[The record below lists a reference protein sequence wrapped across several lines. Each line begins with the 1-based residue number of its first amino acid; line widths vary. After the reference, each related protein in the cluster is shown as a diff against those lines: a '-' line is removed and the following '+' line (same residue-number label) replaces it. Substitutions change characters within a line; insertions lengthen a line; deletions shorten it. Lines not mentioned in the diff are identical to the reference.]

1 MLVVAGLSLKNL
13 NPRVWEKG
21 SPYHLTDLKA
31 VMVSYADFVAMPAR
45 MKEAKRIGLHKSLKI
60 PKKVKIYLDNG
71 AFAFHRRGGMAD
83 QQEYEDFVEH
93 AKPDWR
99 PVSHDAIP
107 IPTMSPEQ
115 QRACFDCTMAVNKAF
130 EHDGY
135 VPVIHVS
142 GLLKEYVIALQQ
154 NEKLMAKT
162 KLALGGIVPNLLR
175 SPKAMAYSEVMENLC
190 HVRDTFKEKHLH
202 VFGIGGTATLHL
214 AGLLGID
221 SVDSSG
227 WRNRAARG
235 IVQMPGSGD
244 RMVADL
250 GTWRGR
256 KPTAEEWKV
265 LARCKC
271 PACQRHGIKGLK
283 AGGTTGFSNRATH
296 NLWVLLDEARWID
309 KHLRAGTY
317 EANYRRR
324 LDNTIYMPLIGE
336 LVKRLRGT
344 ERSKAII
351 PTGIPAE

>member
-1 MLVVAGLSLKNL
+1 MLIVAGLSLKNL
-13 NPRVWEKG
+13 HPRVWDSG
-21 SPYHLTDLKA
+21 SPYYLPNLKA
-31 VMVSYADFVAMPAR
+31 VMVSYADFYAMPAR
-45 MKEAKRIGLHKSLKI
+45 MKEAKRLGLHKYLQV
-60 PKKVKIYLDNG
+60 PKTVKIYLDNG

-83 QQEYEDFVEH
+83 QKEYEDFVEK
-93 AKPDWR
+93 ARPDWR

-107 IPTMSPEQ
+107 IPTMSAQE

-135 VPVIHVS
+135 VPVIHIS
-142 GLLKEYVIALQQ
+142 NLLNEYVTALQE
-154 NEKLMAKT
+154 NERLAGKT

-175 SPKAMAYSEVMENLC
+175 SPKAMAYSDVMDSLC
-190 HVRDTFKEKHLH
+190 HVRTTFKNKKIH

-244 RMVADL
+244 RMIADL

-256 KPTAEEWKV
+256 KPSKDEWAK
-265 LARCKC
+265 LKRCKC
-271 PACQRHGIKGLK
+271 PACKAHGVKGLK
-283 AGGTTGFSNRATH
+283 ASGTAGFSNRATH

-309 KHLRAGTY
+309 KHQRAGTY
-317 EANYRRR
+317 EGNYRRR
-324 LDNTIYMPLIGE
+324 LDNTVYMPLIKE
-336 LVKRLRGT
+336 MIKRTRDC
-344 ERSKAII
+344 
-351 PTGIPAE
+351 